1 MAGLD
6 KLIEDALRAEIR
18 AAVARVLATMG
29 AATDDPPPA
38 PAGGG
43 DDDRGGRA
51 VLAAVRGPRAPRR
64 RAGGARL
71 STGERH
77 HGRTVLRAAGRR
89 GTGERRYR
97 VRCDACGAEGA
108 FSRSAI
114 VRHGCRA
121 CAAMRRIENRSHAT
135 PAESAAMSGK
145 AEDVLSRLRTGLPCE
160 TRIEGTAGV
169 LAKDYG
175 LAVDTRHLGNVLRLA
190 ASGAVRC
197 DGLVVELVEANPR
210 GNRYALWRTA

>member
-29 AATDDPPPA
+29 AATDDAPPPA
-38 PAGGG
+38 GAGGG
-43 DDDRGGRA
+43 DSGRGGRA

-64 RAGGARL
+64 RSGGARL
-71 STGERH
+71 ATGERH

-89 GTGERRYR
+89 ETGERRYR
-97 VRCDACGAEGA
+97 VRCDGCGFEGV

-114 VRHGCRA
+114 LRYGCRA
-121 CAAMRRIENRSHAT
+121 CAGRRRTDQAT
-135 PAESAAMSGK
+135 PAEAAAVSGAAGEILARMANALPVEVRVDGSAREL
-145 AEDVLSRLRTGLPCE
+145 AERTKVA
-160 TRIEGTAGV
+160 I
-169 LAKDYG
+169 
-175 LAVDTRHLGNVLRLA
+175 DTRRLGNVLRLA
-190 ASGAVRC
+190 AAGAVRC
-197 DGLVVELVEANPR
+197 DELVVELAEAGPR